1 MNQQQPAL
9 DPKKTLLNLRI
20 IWSAMLMALLVF
32 TLVVWFLNQSKP
44 AVPFE
49 TIKSIYVISA
59 GFAMLSVMVGSFVR
73 MQFYKRNW
81 QNDCVT
87 PRGYMTGQLISLA
100 CIKAA
105 CFFSLVV
112 VMLHQT
118 ISTTMVL
125 PVVLLI
131 VFVLNFPTGKP
142 MEPAVP
148 DFNRKL

>member
-1 MNQQQPAL
+1 MNQQQFAL

-20 IWSAMLMALLVF
+20 IWSAMLIGQLVF
-32 TLVVWFLNQSKP
+32 TMVVWFLNQSKQ

-49 TIKSIYVISA
+49 NIKSMYVIA
-59 GFAMLSVMVGSFVR
+59 VGFAMLSVMTGSFVR
-73 MQFYKRNW
+73 MQFYKKNW

-87 PRGYMTGQLISLA
+87 PRGYMTGHIISLA
-100 CIKAA
+100 CIEMA

-131 VFVLNFPTGKP
+131 VFVLNFPNGKP
-142 MEPAVP
+142 MEPALP
-148 DFNRKL
+148 DFNRQL